1 MTKYNYNKNSKGNR
15 RGGKQVIYKGEKFD
29 RQKDLAIHLGLPES
43 RISRAL
49 RFDKDINK
57 HYLDYAL

>member
-1 MTKYNYNKNSKGNR
+1 MKYNYNHKSKGNR
-15 RGGKQVIYKGEKFD
+15 RGGKQVIYMDEIYA

-49 RFDKDINK
+49 RFDTDINK

>member
-1 MTKYNYNKNSKGNR
+1 MKKYNYNKNSKGNR
-15 RGGKQVIYKGEKFD
+15 LGGKQIIYKGEKFD

-49 RFDKDINK
+49 RFDKEINNE
-57 HYLDYAL
+57 LIDYVL